1 MCVHG
6 GQGKGRPRPSRL
18 NCNLGNLRETR
29 SGPGRAS
36 VYVLARGKQD
46 FTSAKF
52 KTIVDE
58 FPDLQIED
66 FADVI
71 F

>member
-1 MCVHG
+1 M
-6 GQGKGRPRPSRL
+6 
-18 NCNLGNLRETR
+18 LGC
-29 SGPGRAS
+29 
-36 VYVLARGKQD
+36 GKQD

-66 FADVI
+66 FADVN